1 MKKFLSLLAV
11 AIMALVLVGCG
22 DNKPSTSTLK
32 SITISQEG
40 VTGTPKLVVGKEAKF
55 NYTFD
60 PADYKGTVTWSTSD
74 ETSMTVTQEGVV
86 TPLKESKDG
95 VYLYAS
101 CDNVRGQKKCRI
113 TSEST
118 GPVDEYPDL
127 QGYTIRIAQAEQA
140 LGNYDPHLPTYK
152 QANKDAKLEAWDFV
166 EQAFNCHIEVVA
178 YPGNAEWG
186 PSRWT
191 YILTQAQAGVS
202 DYDFLTVP
210 DSKISTFVE
219 GKALIDTSEFYQL
232 YGNNFMDK
240 SYITSGSYKG
250 NLYLLTEG
258 ENNIYNVMY
267 YNGGLFEKLQAIDS
281 SLKEPAQM
289 FLDGEWTYSNFV
301 DFCKKVQDAMKQLE
315 APATA
320 TDSAYYAISGWNTY
334 WYVGLAGTDGEPLAD
349 LVNWKINLD
358 SEHKLQAINTIKAL
372 VDAGVTDPKQNVDQ
386 AVTSWNEGRALFNTG
401 DLWFVNDADRWK
413 EDMWGKG
420 ETKYCYVPWPMADD
434 VTLEEYQ
441 VQLGGT
447 AGWVMPVGRDYSGYG
462 EECTA
467 ENIYRAV
474 ITLFQKTKEIYEG
487 NPDYNEDIALRNV
500 AAKYCATEA
509 SQNAYIYVNNLIKE
523 GKGFYD
529 PLSNNDN
536 PIGSLYTG
544 GADAVTLRN
553 SVDNYISGVSNTWAE
568 AVKDLVPTL
577 TEAMKKAFS

>member
-11 AIMALVLVGCG
+11 VIMALVLVGCG
-22 DNKPSTSTLK
+22 SNDNTVTLK
-32 SITISQEG
+32 SITITQEG
-40 VTGTPKLVVGKEAKF
+40 VTGTPKLVVGKQAKF
-55 NYTFD
+55 NYAFD

-74 ETSMTVTQEGVV
+74 ETSMTVTQDGVV

-113 TSEST
+113 TKESGGET
-118 GPVDEYPDL
+118 SDYPDL

-140 LGNYDPHLPTYK
+140 LGNYDPHLPTYT
-152 QANKDAKLEAWDFV
+152 QANKEAKLEAWDFV
-166 EQAFNCHIEVVA
+166 EEAFNCHIEVVA
-178 YPGNAEWG
+178 YPGSAEWG
-186 PSRWT
+186 PSRWN
-191 YILTQAQAGVS
+191 YILNQAAQGVS

-210 DSKISTFVE
+210 DSKIPEFVE
-219 GKALIDTSEFYQL
+219 GNALIDTTTFYQL
-232 YGNNFMDK
+232 YGNNSMDK
-240 SYITSGSYKG
+240 SYITSGSYK
-250 NLYLLTEG
+250 NKLYLLAEG
-258 ENNIYNVMY
+258 ENSIYNVMY
-267 YNGGLFEKLQAIDS
+267 YNGGLFEKLQKIDS

-289 FLDGEWTYSNFV
+289 FLDGEWTYSNFI
-301 DFCKKVQDAMKQLE
+301 DFCKKAQTAMQQLE

-334 WYVGLAGTDGEPLAD
+334 WFVGLAGTDGQPLAD
-349 LVNWKINLD
+349 LVNWKIDLD
-358 SEHKLQAINTIKAL
+358 SEHKLQAINTVKSL
-372 VDAGVTDPKQNVDQ
+372 VDAGVTDPKQNVDG
-386 AVTSWNEGRALFNTG
+386 AVVSWNEGRALFNTG
-401 DLWFVNDADRWK
+401 DLWFVNAADRWK
-413 EDMWGKG
+413 EEMWGKG

-447 AGWVMPVGRDYSGYG
+447 AGWVMPIGRDYSGYG

-474 ITLFQKTKEIYEG
+474 ITLIQKTKELYEG

-509 SQNAYIYVNNLIKE
+509 SQNAYIKITEMIKS
-523 GKGFYD
+523 GKSFYD

-536 PIGSLYTG
+536 PIGSLYASG
-544 GADAVTLRN
+544 ETLRGAVDKYASAEP
-553 SVDNYISGVSNTWAE
+553 SVSSWAE
-568 AVKDLVPTL
+568 AIASLVPTL
-577 TEAMKKAFS
+577 EESMKKAFS